1 MVAHVIDNYRK
12 FGPIAKEIYAEQID
26 GFDDA
31 MDGVLHVI
39 SESIYKCNLDL
50 KGWSKKIFRYPEDA
64 ALFIKD
70 LVNNSDHF
78 RIQDRI
84 YYALSIWGSLHH
96 FNSSRDLAELLLM
109 EDEELSLLMADDEEL
124 SSIASQGI

>member
-1 MVAHVIDNYRK
+1 MVAHVIDNYRR
-12 FGPIAKEIYAEQID
+12 FGPIAKAIYADQID
-26 GFDDA
+26 AFDDA

-39 SESIYKCNLDL
+39 SESIHKCNLDL

-64 ALFIKD
+64 VLFIKD
-70 LVNNSDHF
+70 LANSSGHF

-84 YYALSIWGSLHH
+84 YYAFSIWGGLNH

-109 EDEELSLLMADDEEL
+109 EDDELSQLMKDDE
-124 SSIASQGI
+124 ASQGI

>member
-12 FGPIAKEIYAEQID
+12 FGPVAKAIYTDQID
-26 GFDDA
+26 AFDDA

-39 SESIYKCNLDL
+39 SESIHKYNLDL
-50 KGWSKKIFRYPEDA
+50 TGWSKKIFRHPEDA
-64 ALFIKD
+64 VLFIKD
-70 LVNNSDHF
+70 LANSSDHF

-84 YYALSIWGSLHH
+84 YYAFSLWGGLHH

-109 EDEELSLLMADDEEL
+109 EDDELSRLMKEDE
-124 SSIASQGI
+124 ASQGI